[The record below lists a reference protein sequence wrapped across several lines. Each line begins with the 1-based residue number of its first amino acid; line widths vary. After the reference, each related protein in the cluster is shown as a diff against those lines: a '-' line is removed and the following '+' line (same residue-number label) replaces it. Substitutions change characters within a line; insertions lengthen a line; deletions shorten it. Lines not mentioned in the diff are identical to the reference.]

1 MAPGAVIGALAE
13 QPPTNG
19 ADGYAPGPIPVDDIP
34 LDVAQHR
41 LFEGISEADLRYLM
55 GFART
60 RTHPKHDEL
69 FVQGEPCKGLFILL
83 QGVVRLYKSAAD
95 GREHVV
101 EVIRSGQSFAEAA
114 VFADVPYPV
123 FAQTLEPSR
132 VLFLPKT
139 PYLAFLRKNP
149 KYLFDLVAS
158 LSARMHQL
166 VVKVERLT
174 LRDAVQRVAGLLLD
188 MTDDGKSVSLDVTK
202 ATLAS
207 QLALTPETLS
217 RAFATLQEQ
226 GLVTMTGSHFQIHN
240 SATLQ
245 TLMKGE
251 INSA

>member
-1 MAPGAVIGALAE
+1 VDGCPAGPVRVAAV
-13 QPPTNG
+13 
-19 ADGYAPGPIPVDDIP
+19 PVEI
-34 LDVAQHR
+34 ARHR
-41 LFEGISEADLRYLM
+41 LFEDLTQDDLTYLM
-55 GFART
+55 GFARIQA
-60 RTHPKHDEL
+60 HSKYDVL
-69 FVQGEPCKGLFILL
+69 FAQGEPCEGLFILL
-83 QGVVRLYKSAAD
+83 QGVVRLYKSSAN

-132 VLFLPKT
+132 VLFLPKA
-139 PYLAFLRKNP
+139 PYLAFLRENP
-149 KYLFDLVAS
+149 TYLFDLIAS

-188 MTDDGKSVSLDVTK
+188 MSDDGKSVALDVTK
-202 ATLAS
+202 ATVAS

-226 GLVTMTGSHFQIHN
+226 GLVTMSGSRFQLHDCV
-240 SATLQ
+240 ALQ

-251 INSA
+251 VNSP